1 MHDAPL
7 VAAVGGG
14 FALALVVAATYAA
27 IAVVAVVVL
36 HAQRRSREAAFLRT
50 LGLSGRQVG
59 LLTLVEQGLPLVLAL
74 VIGIGLGLALAWIVA
89 PGIDLA
95 AFSAPGATVILQVD
109 WVSIAAVVGGHRRWS
124 SPWRS
129 RSVRGSRCGWTSA
142 GRCASARTDR

>member
-1 MHDAPL
+1 TVVVSRHDRYAAMHDAPM

-14 FALALVVAATYAA
+14 FALALIVAATYAA

-74 VIGIGLGLALAWIVA
+74 VIGIRPGAALAWITPA
-89 PGIDLA
+89 RGQL
-95 AFSAPGATVILQVD
+95 SAL
-109 WVSIAAVVGGHRRWS
+109 
-124 SPWRS
+124 
-129 RSVRGSRCGWTSA
+129 
-142 GRCASARTDR
+142 